1 MAENWTIE
9 TLKEHFEALRAADQR
24 AVQTALEAVERAIS
38 KADSA
43 TEKRFDG
50 VNEFRQTLSDQAA
63 TLMPR
68 AETIA
73 LISNLQAQVDRLE
86 KVAATNAGRE
96 GISTRWIVGLVGV
109 GTAIAGIVVGRFF
122 H

>member
-1 MAENWTIE
+1 VPSEWTVD
-9 TLKEHFEALRAADQR
+9 TLKAHIDSQIKALSDIVALAFQAGEKAILKAEAAADKR
-24 AVQTALEAVERAIS
+24 A
-38 KADSA
+38 
-43 TEKRFDG
+43 DG
-50 VNEFRQTLSDQAA
+50 QNEFRQTLSDQAA

-73 LISNLQAQVDRLE
+73 LIANLQASVDRLE

-109 GTAIAGIVVGRFF
+109 GTTIAGIVIGRFF